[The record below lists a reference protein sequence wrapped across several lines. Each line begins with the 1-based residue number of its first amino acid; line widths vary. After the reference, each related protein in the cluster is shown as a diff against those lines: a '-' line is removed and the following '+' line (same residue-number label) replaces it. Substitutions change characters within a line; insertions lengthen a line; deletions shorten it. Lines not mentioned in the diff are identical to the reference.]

1 MLIDS
6 HCHLDFPELT
16 SDESGVLARART
28 AGVAGMLT
36 IGTRLDQFERVRAI
50 AERHDNVWCSVGVHP
65 HEAKEEG
72 QRTPDRLIEATRHP
86 KVIGIGE
93 TGLDFYYEHSPREE
107 QAESFRA
114 HIAAS
119 RQTGL
124 PLIVHTRN
132 ADGETGDMLEEE
144 YGKGAFPGLIHCF
157 SSGRTVAERA
167 LALGLYI
174 SISGIVTFKAAEELR
189 AIVRDVPLD
198 RLLVET
204 DAPYLAPRDRRSASL
219 CTAPGPDRIVVGR
232 ADLRRVEPALRLLL
246 SRRGKRLLQSD
257 LPSYGN
263 RWSLRGRWSAGC
275 AVPAGP
281 WNHPLARVP
290 LRSRRLRQR
299 CRHVARG
306 LSEGARGRGGADR

>member
-72 QRTPDRLIEATRHP
+72 QRTPDRLIEATHHP
-86 KVIGIGE
+86 KVVGIGE
-93 TGLDFYYEHSPREE
+93 TGLDFYYEHSPRDE

-132 ADGETGDMLEEE
+132 ADAETGDILEEE
-144 YGKGAFPGLIHCF
+144 HGKGAFPGLIHCF
-157 SSGRTVAERA
+157 SSGRAVAERA

-204 DAPYLAPRDRRSASL
+204 DAPYLAPIPKRGK
-219 CTAPGPDRIVVGR
+219 TN
-232 ADLRRVEPALRLLL
+232 EPAFVAHTAAKVAELKGVSLAELEAATTDNFFRLFT
-246 SRRGKRLLQSD
+246 K
-257 LPSYGN
+257 
-263 RWSLRGRWSAGC
+263 AE
-275 AVPAGP
+275 
-281 WNHPLARVP
+281 
-290 LRSRRLRQR
+290 RSR
-299 CRHVARG
+299 CA
-306 LSEGARGRGGADR
+306 

>member
-28 AGVAGMLT
+28 AGVGGMLT

-72 QRTPDRLIEATRHP
+72 QRTPDRLIEATRHS
-86 KVIGIGE
+86 KVVGIGE

-114 HIAAS
+114 HMAAS
-119 RQTGL
+119 RETGL

-132 ADGETGDMLEEE
+132 ADAETGDMLEEE

-157 SSGRTVAERA
+157 SSGRAVAERA

-204 DAPYLAPRDRRSASL
+204 DAPYLAPIPKRGK
-219 CTAPGPDRIVVGR
+219 TN
-232 ADLRRVEPALRLLL
+232 EPAFVAHTAAKVAELKGVSLSELEAATTDNFFRLFT
-246 SRRGKRLLQSD
+246 K
-257 LPSYGN
+257 
-263 RWSLRGRWSAGC
+263 AE
-275 AVPAGP
+275 
-281 WNHPLARVP
+281 
-290 LRSRRLRQR
+290 RSR
-299 CRHVARG
+299 CA
-306 LSEGARGRGGADR
+306 